1 VQYVINFLILIIV
14 WLYEFENSCLRYF
27 NTAKSISFVIIIF
40 FALNIPILLYFLYIF
55 ITLMFDVYNNQT
67 KYERKNTK
75 NLLDKYYPIY
85 KCNDTDNKFRFPNVF
100 NIGYLSHFY
109 YLIVNTFLHFFLPIP
124 KIKNYELDELC
135 PIFKGSKQFN
145 KIEFV
150 QCMMKKDESYKKSIE
165 NRYMDPDKFIA
176 FCRQKNNQ
184 K

>member
-1 VQYVINFLILIIV
+1 MDNI
-14 WLYEFENSCLRYF
+14 ENQEYFFTNLR
-27 NTAKSISFVIIIF
+27 SS
-40 FALNIPILLYFLYIF
+40 L
-55 ITLMFDVYNNQT
+55 
-67 KYERKNTK
+67 
-75 NLLDKYYPIY
+75 
-85 KCNDTDNKFRFPNVF
+85 
-100 NIGYLSHFY
+100 
-109 YLIVNTFLHFFLPIP
+109 
-124 KIKNYELDELC
+124 NYELDELC